1 MSTDESSE
9 RLFESSELIK
19 GDISIYNTYTQTDR
33 RNQNIMKIFM
43 LAFSAEIAFLYSFFH
58 ARKKV
63 EQDFGSKLNPRRYA
77 NQYDITV

>member
-1 MSTDESSE
+1 
-9 RLFESSELIK
+9 
-19 GDISIYNTYTQTDR
+19 
-33 RNQNIMKIFM
+33 M